1 MFLFALSII
10 RLPSNDLFPVL
21 LYQWG
26 PQSPNL
32 SLDFYYI
39 PLLFSS
45 RCQSDCALVRAR
57 VCVCGLARM
66 SSSFYLYHN
75 LKIPKGNKKI

>member
-57 VCVCGLARM
+57 VCVWFGENVQQFL
-66 SSSFYLYHN
+66 FV
-75 LKIPKGNKKI
+75 P